1 MGSKQLSRSFAPGS
15 IGVVNVVA
23 AEIAFSAAAARQ
35 LIETLPKGAVIIRTW
50 IEVITAFNAGT
61 SNLLTMGYGAIGA
74 AEANDYVDT
83 VTEGTPAVYQGVVT
97 APIAAL
103 LAATDVYVY
112 YTPGDT
118 AATTGKA
125 IAYIEWVRIAT
136 S

>member
-23 AEIAFSAAAARQ
+23 AEIDFSAAAARQ
-35 LIETLPKGAVIIRTW
+35 LLEQLPIGAVIKRCW

-61 SNLLTMGYGAIGA
+61 SNLLTMGSGAIGA
-74 AEANDYVDT
+74 GTADDYVDT
-83 VTEGTPAVYQGVVT
+83 VTEGTPGVYQGVVT

-103 LAATDVYVY
+103 AVATDVYVY

-125 IAYIEWVRIAT
+125 IAYVEWVRIAT
-136 S
+136 I